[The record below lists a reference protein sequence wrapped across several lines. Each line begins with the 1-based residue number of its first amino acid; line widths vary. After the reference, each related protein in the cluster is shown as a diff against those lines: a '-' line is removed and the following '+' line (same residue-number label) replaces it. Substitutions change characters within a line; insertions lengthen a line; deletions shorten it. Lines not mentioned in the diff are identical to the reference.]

1 MRIVLMIGLP
11 GSGKSTWLAERGITA
26 ISSDGIRKLLT
37 GDATNQ
43 SVNGQVF
50 LLVRKMLRLRLKNG
64 QEETYIDATNLTKKE
79 RHSYVKIAR
88 EFGAEVEAL
97 YFDVPLEVCK
107 ERNRKRERVVPDE
120 AMDYLAGRFQPPNVS
135 EGFTKIVRVSDQTE
149 ATDQAAAAQSHP

>member
-1 MRIVLMIGLP
+1 MIGLP

>member
-1 MRIVLMIGLP
+1 MIGLP
-11 GSGKSTWLAERGITA
+11 GSGKSTWLTERGITA

-79 RHSYVKIAR
+79 RRSYVKIAR
-88 EFGAEVEAL
+88 EFGAEVAAL

-135 EGFTKIVRVSDQTE
+135 EGFTKIVHVSDQTE
-149 ATDQAAAAQSHP
+149 ATDLAAAAQSHP